1 MTKNANSDGGEAA
14 AIKDRPGVIAPPPL
28 IYLAF
33 LVVGLAAGYFYPIGL
48 FEGGLFEGGLFGGGG
63 WRYGVGAVL
72 AVLAVGLA
80 VWALPQFRRAGTH
93 VDPYKPDT
101 AIITTGPY
109 RFTRNPLYIGLAL
122 LYAGI
127 AVAAASA
134 WALVL
139 LIPAMAVIRWGVIR
153 REEAYLETKFGDDY
167 RRYKAGVRRW
177 F

>member
-1 MTKNANSDGGEAA
+1 MTGKANSDGGEAA
-14 AIKDRPGVIAPPPL
+14 TTKDRPGVIAPPPL

-33 LVVGLAAGYFYPIGL
+33 LVVGLAVGYFYPIGL
-48 FEGGLFEGGLFGGGG
+48 FEGG

-72 AVLAVGLA
+72 AVFAVGLA

-127 AVAAASA
+127 AIAAASA

-139 LIPAMAVIRWGVIR
+139 LIPALAVIRWGVIR

-177 F
+177 L